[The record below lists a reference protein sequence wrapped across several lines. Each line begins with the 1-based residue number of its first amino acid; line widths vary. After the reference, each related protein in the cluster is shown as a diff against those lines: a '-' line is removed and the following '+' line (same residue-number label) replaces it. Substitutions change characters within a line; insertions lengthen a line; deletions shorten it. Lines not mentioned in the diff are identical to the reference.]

1 MTEVRAPFNPE
12 THAGPLPTP
21 CIGVCVMHEQTKRCT
36 GCLRTIEEIVDWGM
50 ASEERKRQI
59 WIALERRRAVG

>member
-1 MTEVRAPFNPE
+1 
-12 THAGPLPTP
+12 
-21 CIGVCVMHEQTKRCT
+21 MHEQTKRCT